1 MLEIDVSPV
10 SSKLCRLEEVFLE
23 GPWKLLRYDS
33 FRGELKGEN
42 FLVSKKYAP
51 SVYSSEDDED
61 SFLDNEALRSQVS
74 GEVGLLLLLL
84 RL

>member
-1 MLEIDVSPV
+1 MPPV
-10 SSKLCRLEEVFLE
+10 SSKLCKLDEVFLE

-33 FRGELKGEN
+33 FKGELKGEN
-42 FLVSKKYAP
+42 FLVSKKYPP
-51 SVYSSEDDED
+51 SVAYSSEEDDD